1 MTSFRVFVAA
11 FALLLGSVVAVGL
24 AQVQA
29 SSLAAWASLG
39 LSAAAGVFTVAA
51 VVMRS

>member
-11 FALLLGSVVAVGL
+11 FVLLLGSVFAVGF

-29 SSLAAWASLG
+29 SSLAAWGSLG
-39 LSAAAGVFTVAA
+39 LSAGAVVFTVAA
-51 VVMRS
+51 VTMRS